1 MEFFNRINVLINK
14 NHLKQ
19 LLFISLLIIISVFLE
34 LITLAS
40 IPYLIKNLS
49 SNALLEVDYFNFL
62 IEKFELSPRVF
73 LNWLLFFVLLIYI
86 LKSIFNVLTTFKQ
99 NKVLSDITAHVST
112 NLFSLYLKQN
122 YKFHNSNNSSDL
134 IKNIQIETSYLNT
147 YLMSL
152 IILIVEATMLLTATF
167 FLIFYQP
174 IAMTAVLF
182 FFVLGGSIFY
192 RITKNRLVIWGD
204 KREEYDS
211 LLTKYANQS
220 LNSIKDIILRSN
232 QGFFVNKFSLVAQNK
247 SIVISRHAS
256 ISQIPRFYFELL
268 SVFGLGIYFL
278 ISQIYYPDE
287 NIFASL
293 GLFVAATF
301 RIIPSL
307 NRIMASLQSIK
318 FYDSSLKQISSEFLN
333 QSKEYKFSSEKIAFK
348 SIISLN
354 DISYSHDGKN
364 LFNNLSFEILKGDK
378 VGIIGKSG
386 SGKSTLLNII
396 LGFLPLQS
404 GSFTVDD
411 VNIKNDDSNWRDLLG
426 YVSQNT
432 YLLDDSIINNILF
445 GFNVDNIDYEKV
457 DKIITDLDLNSFI
470 ENLPN
475 GLNTIVGENG
485 AKLSGGQI
493 QRLGVARAL
502 YKDCDILILDEV
514 TSSLDSETESKV
526 MNSIYKSVIDKTL
539 VIVTHRLD
547 TLFNCSKVF
556 ELKKGHLNYIKDE

>member
-1 MEFFNRINVLINK
+1 MEFFNRINILIDK

-19 LLFISLLIIISVFLE
+19 LLFISILIIISVFLE
-34 LITLAS
+34 LLTLAS
-40 IPYLIKNLS
+40 IPFLIKALS
-49 SNALLEVDYFNFL
+49 SNTLLEINYFIFL
-62 IEKFELSPRVF
+62 IEKFELTPKVF
-73 LNWLLFFVLLIYI
+73 LNWLLFFILLVYI

-99 NKVLSDITAHVST
+99 NKVLADITAYVST
-112 NLFSLYLKQN
+112 NLFSLYLNQN

-152 IILIVEATMLLTATF
+152 IILIVESTMLLTATF

-174 IAMTAVLF
+174 IAMLVVLA
-182 FFVLGGSIFY
+182 FFVLGGSFFY

-204 KREEYDS
+204 MREEYDS

-232 QGFFVNKFSLVAQNK
+232 QGFFVNKFLLAAQNK
-247 SIVISRHAS
+247 SLVVSRHAS
-256 ISQIPRFYFELL
+256 ISQIPRFFFELL
-268 SVFGLGIYFL
+268 SVFGLGIYYL

-307 NRIMASLQSIK
+307 NRIMASLQNIK
-318 FYDSSLKQISSEFLN
+318 FYDSSLKQISNEFLN
-333 QSKEYKFSSEKIAFK
+333 QSKEIKSPSKKIDFINK
-348 SIISLN
+348 ISLN
-354 DISYSHDGKN
+354 DICYSHDGKN
-364 LFNNLSFEILKGDK
+364 LFNKLSFEILKGDK
-378 VGIIGKSG
+378 IGIIGKSG
-386 SGKSTLLNII
+386 SGKSTLLNIV
-396 LGFLPLQS
+396 LGFLPLQG

-411 VNIKNDDSNWRDLLG
+411 VNIDNNNSNWRDLLG
-426 YVSQNT
+426 YVSQHT

-445 GFNVDNIDYEKV
+445 GFNVENIDYEKV
-457 DKIITDLDLNSFI
+457 NKIITDLDLNSFI

-475 GLNTIVGENG
+475 GLNTVVGENG

-514 TSSLDSETESKV
+514 SSSLDSETENKV
-526 MNSIYKSVIDKTL
+526 MNSIYKSVVDKTL
-539 VIVTHRLD
+539 IIVTHRLE
-547 TLFNCSKVF
+547 TLVNCTKVF
-556 ELKKGHLNYIKDE
+556 ELKKGHLNYIDNE